1 MPAHVQVGLFI
12 DYWTTSLVVS
22 NVAIPGQWTPTSW
35 RAPKIGAF
43 SVFSLIPNLDF
54 RVVNFELTYSRHDS
68 EVGLEVFTAPN
79 SAKQREIKVTTKV
92 STGKEE
98 SLLGFKITLTFI
110 GFILLAILGVATFSG
125 VTSNIGKERLAQEMC
140 LMMVQCCD
148 QMIFEEN
155 CAIVDHSIYVHN
167 YTLKEVKM
175 ALNIWQDCQSNSTVK
190 SSLCNNLKKIKV
202 EDDYFFGLLFFLL
215 DPDRRYISSIS
226 SKDNPNVSGITK

>member
-1 MPAHVQVGLFI
+1 ME
-12 DYWTTSLVVS
+12 S
-22 NVAIPGQWTPTSW
+22 
-35 RAPKIGAF
+35 PK
-43 SVFSLIPNLDF
+43 N
-54 RVVNFELTYSRHDS
+54 RHDS

-148 QMIFEEN
+148 Q
-155 CAIVDHSIYVHN
+155 
-167 YTLKEVKM
+167 
-175 ALNIWQDCQSNSTVK
+175 
-190 SSLCNNLKKIKV
+190 
-202 EDDYFFGLLFFLL
+202 
-215 DPDRRYISSIS
+215 
-226 SKDNPNVSGITK
+226 